1 MVPGT
6 IQTLPDDFASRL
18 RARCRACGFTLVE
31 LMVTIAVAAVILAMA
46 VPSFTRLLANSRQTS
61 ATNSLL
67 NALEYARNSALRG
80 GQSVMVCP
88 IANPTDT
95 SCSADWNTGWG
106 VISAPA
112 GGSSVLLVSGGLG
125 ARGVSVTASGGAV
138 PLVFTA
144 RGLVTGL
151 PLATGK
157 DLFIFCDNRGSA
169 YAHSLVVNAGGYI
182 QTSQTPG
189 SDPDGTALVCP

>member
-6 IQTLPDDFASRL
+6 IQTMPGDFVMRL
-18 RARCRACGFTLVE
+18 SARCRARGFTLVE
-31 LMVTIAVAAVILAMA
+31 LMITIAVAAVMLAMA
-46 VPSFTRLLANSRQTS
+46 VPSFTRMLANTRQTS

-67 NALEYARNSALRG
+67 NAFEYARNSALRG
-80 GQSVMVCP
+80 GQPVTVCP

-106 VISAPA
+106 VVSAPA
-112 GGSSVLLVSGGLG
+112 GGSSVLLLSGGLG
-125 ARGVSVTASGGAV
+125 ARGVSVTASAGAV
-138 PLVFTA
+138 PLVFTP
-144 RGLVTGL
+144 RGLVTGV
-151 PLATGK
+151 PVATGT
-157 DLFIFCDNRGSA
+157 DLFTFCDSRGSA
-169 YAHSLVVNAGGYI
+169 YAHSLVVNTGGYI